1 MSAANNT
8 NSKGD
13 SYLLPSLNEYTSEG
27 TEGDLVLSELEAIG
41 VRAFA
46 KGLFFLEISANFVE
60 LSLDVRACRRLSSE
74 ARERSSS
81 IGITSAF
88 DQPTG

>member
-1 MSAANNT
+1 MP
-8 NSKGD
+8 G
-13 SYLLPSLNEYTSEG
+13 LNEYTCEG
-27 TEGDLVLSELEAIG
+27 TEGDLVLGELEAIG

-60 LSLDVRACRRLSSE
+60 LSLDVRTRLRLSSE
-74 ARERSSS
+74 ARERSGS
-81 IGITSAF
+81 ISITSAL